1 MVLDGDY
8 GKLSLMVGT
17 IINTLAILAGGG
29 VGVLLGDRLPQ
40 RVQSTLMAGLGL
52 FTLLMGVKN
61 FFDSQNILIV
71 LGALITG
78 GLLWELLKIEEGLI
92 NLGGWLRK
100 KFEPKNELGVESRF
114 IEGFV
119 VASLLFCIGP
129 MAILG
134 SIQNGLSGDFTTL
147 LIKSVLD
154 AIAAMAFATTLG
166 VGVLF
171 SAAIVLVYQGT
182 ITLFAQQFQQFTTT
196 AMIAE
201 MNGVGGILLAGIGI
215 SSLLAITK
223 IRISSYL
230 PALFIAPLIVW
241 VLGLLQIAY

>member
-1 MVLDGDY
+1 MVLDGNY

-17 IINTLAILAGGG
+17 IINTIAILAGGG
-29 VGVLLGDRLPQ
+29 LGVLLGDRLPR

-71 LGALITG
+71 LAALITG
-78 GLLWELLKIEEGLI
+78 GLLGELLKFEEGLI
-92 NLGGWLRK
+92 NLGEWLRR

-182 ITLFAQQFQQFTTT
+182 ITLFAQQFQQFTST

>member
-1 MVLDGDY
+1 
-8 GKLSLMVGT
+8 MVGT
-17 IINTLAILAGGG
+17 IINTIAILAGGSM
-29 VGVLLGDRLPQ
+29 GVLLGDRLPP

-71 LGALITG
+71 LAALIMG
-78 GLLWELLKIEEGLI
+78 GLLGELLKLEEGLI
-92 NLGGWLRK
+92 NLGGWLRQT
-100 KFEPKNELGVESRF
+100 FEPKHEPGVESRF

-171 SAAIVLVYQGT
+171 SAAIVLLYQGT
-182 ITLFAQQFQQFTTT
+182 ITIFAQQFQQFATP
-196 AMIAE
+196 AMINE
-201 MNGVGGILLAGIGI
+201 MNGVGGVLLAGIGI
-215 SSLLAITK
+215 SSLLAITR

-230 PALFIAPLIVW
+230 PSLFIAPLIVW
-241 VLGLLQIAY
+241 LLVLLQIAY

>member
-1 MVLDGDY
+1 MI
-8 GKLSLMVGT
+8 GT
-17 IINTLAILAGGG
+17 IINTIAILAGGG
-29 VGVLLGDRLPQ
+29 IGVVLGDRLPR

-71 LGALITG
+71 LAALITG
-78 GLLWELLKIEEGLI
+78 GLLGELLKIEEGLTS
-92 NLGGWLRK
+92 LGSWLRK
-100 KFEPKNELGVESRF
+100 KFEPENENGVESRF

-134 SIQNGLSGDFTTL
+134 SIQNGLSGDITTL

-182 ITLFAQQFQQFTTT
+182 ITLFAQQFQQFTTA
-196 AMIAE
+196 AMIDE
-201 MNGVGGILLAGIGI
+201 MNGVGGVLLAGIGI
-215 SSLLAITK
+215 SSLLALTK

-230 PALFIAPLIVW
+230 PALFLAPLIVW
-241 VLGLLQIAY
+241 LLGLLQVTY